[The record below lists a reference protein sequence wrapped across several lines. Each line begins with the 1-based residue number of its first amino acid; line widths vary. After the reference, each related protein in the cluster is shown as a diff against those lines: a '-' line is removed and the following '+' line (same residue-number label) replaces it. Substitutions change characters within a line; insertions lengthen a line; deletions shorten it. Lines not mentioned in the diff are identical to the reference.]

1 MIALYPGAFKPPH
14 RGHFEVVKSLLN
26 GTHGGQVYTKDNYKD
41 AGTSSL
47 SGKKSTVDKI
57 DKVLVFPGGGER
69 NGITKNESIAIWK
82 IYAKYLP
89 GLEILDGEKNPMFA
103 AKDYAKDNPKE
114 EFYAITGI
122 RSEEDLIDLRRIT
135 TFTNTPHVQ
144 GLVIPAAKGNNVRAS
159 DLRKAALSGNLDELR
174 DFFPKELK
182 REELLSILKML
193 KDNIISEIMNEKM
206 ENLFEEMFTSEE
218 KESKI
223 QREVQTPIRSES
235 RAKLVT
241 LFNRIQNQI
250 GTEGVNITLEDNYI
264 KVGIEDSR
272 ENKSF
277 DYKPFMASLLEYML
291 DEGMKI
297 TPLPEVKIK
306 KDLAESEDFFGRTAY
321 YDPNK
326 KEVVLYAQGRH
337 PKDVMRSFSHEMVHH
352 MQNLEGRLDRIGT
365 SNTNEDDHLVEI
377 EKEAYLKGNITF
389 RNWEDKIKNGYEK

>member
-114 EFYAITGI
+114 DFYAITGI

>member
-57 DKVLVFPGGGER
+57 DKVIIFPGGGER

-103 AKDYAKDNPKE
+103 AKDYAKVNTDKD
-114 EFYAITGI
+114 FYAITGI
-122 RSEEDLIDLRRIT
+122 RSEDDLIDLRRIT